1 MKKFEELTL
10 EELKALYEKVIEKE
24 EKTDSLAAR
33 PRTEDGRE
41 CYYYCCDYGETSVT
55 TEMGFDGDNFR
66 YETGNYFLMNEE
78 AEEYKKKLIMQQQY
92 RDWCRFNIDWNNDR
106 QAKWYCRYHSL
117 GDYLDYDCQWSV
129 KTQGVVYAESKERIK
144 EFIDK
149 VGEDDFKKYILEV
162 EE

>member
-1 MKKFEELTL
+1 MKKFEDLTL
-10 EELKALYEKVIEKE
+10 EELKELYEKVIGKE
-24 EKTDSLAAR
+24 EKKDSLAAR

-41 CYYYCCDYGETSVT
+41 CYYYCCDYGETGVT

-66 YETGNYFLMNEE
+66 YETGNYFLTKAE
-78 AEEYKKKLIMQQQY
+78 AEEYKKKLILQQQY
-92 RDWCRFNIDWNNDR
+92 KDWCRFNIDWNNDG
-106 QAKWYCRYHSL
+106 QAKWYCTISKGNICYNW
-117 GDYLDYDCQWSV
+117 QKFT
-129 KTQGVVYAESKERIK
+129 KTQGVVYAKSEERIK